1 MDLDDVKNIS
11 VYGANCVVDISRG
24 NDDTCRFVSAK
35 EKNFRVEAVD
45 GQLTVTQKSG
55 NLLSRII
62 MRRIEFKLI
71 LPRSFNGRLR
81 LRNKNGGLYLKGGN
95 FADVDVSTK
104 NGKFDVEDVA
114 CAEFALKMRNGSIF
128 IKNMKAAR
136 DITLKCSNGNIKAES
151 VAAQELTISCHN
163 AGLSAVDIKTD
174 KFDCS
179 THNGTIDASARDK
192 LNHSCYAGTETQPVI
207 RYGHGI
213 GGGDNRGGRRK
224 SDERD
229 NADKR
234 EHVDTRFSFGFVRQY
249 GKRSY
254 HCRKQYGERNQADRQ
269 HSNAR
274 DNTRVRISYCNAFD
288 AI

>member
-136 DITLKCSNGNIKAES
+136 DVTLKCSNGNIKAES

-179 THNGTIDASARDK
+179 THNGTIDASALDTSDIR
-192 LNHSCYAGTETQPVI
+192 LETSNGKI
-207 RYGHGI
+207 T
-213 GGGDNRGGRRK
+213 
-224 SDERD
+224 
-229 NADKR
+229 AMAL
-234 EHVDTRFSFGFVRQY
+234 
-249 GKRSY
+249 GKRDDYRLTLETANGIIAVDGTPSKNISDVAAAKK
-254 HCRKQYGERNQADRQ
+254 RL
-269 HSNAR
+269 NAR
-274 DNTRVRISYCNAFD
+274 TSNGDIDIRFV
-288 AI
+288 

>member
-104 NGKFDVEDVA
+104 TA
-114 CAEFALKMRNGSIF
+114 SSTSRTLPAPSLR
-128 IKNMKAAR
+128 
-136 DITLKCSNGNIKAES
+136 LKCA
-151 VAAQELTISCHN
+151 T
-163 AGLSAVDIKTD
+163 AV
-174 KFDCS
+174 F
-179 THNGTIDASARDK
+179 
-192 LNHSCYAGTETQPVI
+192 
-207 RYGHGI
+207 
-213 GGGDNRGGRRK
+213 
-224 SDERD
+224 
-229 NADKR
+229 
-234 EHVDTRFSFGFVRQY
+234 
-249 GKRSY
+249 
-254 HCRKQYGERNQADRQ
+254 
-269 HSNAR
+269 
-274 DNTRVRISYCNAFD
+274 
-288 AI
+288 